1 MCKNIR
7 YWSLDALLGQYTLL
21 LILRRLG
28 YDQTLRVYM
37 KNIGIQCSWLRIGK
51 RMHRLQECKETG

>member
-51 RMHRLQECKETG
+51 RMLRLQECKETG